1 MKLHLTISIP
11 NWLDRIFA
19 WPVLVY
25 RKRKFGQPYRKIRL
39 TEGKVAIVDQK
50 DFYWLNN
57 FDWFTKRNNKSFY
70 AVRLDNDC
78 AKWPTMVS
86 MHRELMNSPEG
97 FFVDHR
103 NTDTLDNRSSNLRL
117 ATRSQNQ
124 WNRRKTKNTSSHF
137 MGVSFYKRL
146 GNWTACINVA
156 KKRIFL
162 GYFDSEIDA
171 ARAYDQAAM
180 KYHGEFARL
189 NFPQDLAGACPPKL

>member
-1 MKLHLTISIP
+1 MKLRFSISIP

-39 TEGKVAIVDQK
+39 TEGKCAIVDQK

-57 FDWFTKRNNKSFY
+57 FDWFTRRNNKSFY

-103 NTDTLDNRSSNLRL
+103 NTDTLDNRNSNLRL

-124 WNRRKTKNTSSHF
+124 WNRRKTKNTSSQF
-137 MGVSFYKRL
+137 TGVSFYKRH

-162 GYFDSEIDA
+162 GYFNSEVEA
-171 ARAYDQAAM
+171 AKAYDEAAK
-180 KYHGEFARL
+180 KYHGEFAQL
-189 NFPQDLAGACPPKL
+189 NFNT

>member
-1 MKLHLTISIP
+1 MKLRFSISIP

-39 TEGKVAIVDQK
+39 TEGKCAIVDQK

-78 AKWPTMVS
+78 AKWPTLVS

-124 WNRRKTKNTSSHF
+124 WNRRKRKNTSSQF
-137 MGVSFYKRL
+137 TGVSFYKRL

-156 KKRIFL
+156 KKEYLSVTSI
-162 GYFDSEIDA
+162 
-171 ARAYDQAAM
+171 
-180 KYHGEFARL
+180 
-189 NFPQDLAGACPPKL
+189 PKLKQPARMTPRLKSTTENSQG